1 MLPPFRDFHWGLL
14 GEEDVA
20 QDKRWQERTGWA
32 LEWSNYAAEKG
43 SVKVVLHFFDICE
56 SSYFVVL
63 LLGLYLQDVD
73 HPHRSTDIRDGHWV
87 SRR

>member
-32 LEWSNYAAEKG
+32 LEWSNYAAVKG
-43 SVKVVLHFFDICE
+43 PVMVVLHFFR
-56 SSYFVVL
+56 
-63 LLGLYLQDVD
+63 YL
-73 HPHRSTDIRDGHWV
+73 
-87 SRR
+87 